1 VRYDQKTMIRLTL
14 LALVALVISS
24 SVPPP
29 ATAQIYRWTDEQGT
43 AHFTEGLN
51 SVPERY
57 RSRAVPVTSRVTP
70 SAPAAES
77 RRAPSGE
84 TLIRFSP
91 GSQII
96 VEARV
101 NGSAPC
107 RLMLDTGAAATLISP
122 RVLTAAGVS
131 FTRDAQTVR
140 ARGLSRNAEVEVP
153 RVFVESLEVGQAR
166 VDRLMVV
173 AYDMD
178 VPGLDGLLGQD
189 FLGLFNVA
197 IDSSAGVVKLGP
209 K

>member
-1 VRYDQKTMIRLTL
+1 MARLGL
-14 LALVALVISS
+14 LALVVLLVGS
-24 SVPPP
+24 SVPPL

-43 AHFTEGLN
+43 AHFTEGLH

-57 RSRAVPVTSRVTP
+57 RSRAVPITSRSTP
-70 SAPAAES
+70 NAPAAES

-131 FTRDAQTVR
+131 FTRDTQTVR
-140 ARGLSRNAEVEVP
+140 ARGLTRNAEVEVP
-153 RVFVESLEVGQAR
+153 RVLVQSLEVGQAR

>member
-1 VRYDQKTMIRLTL
+1 MARLALLTL
-14 LALVALVISS
+14 IVLIVGS
-24 SVPPP
+24 SVPPS

-57 RSRAVPVTSRVTP
+57 RSRAVPVTPRIAP
-70 SAPAAES
+70 NAPAVQS

-84 TLIRFSP
+84 TVVRFSP
-91 GSQII
+91 GRQII

-122 RVLTAAGVS
+122 RVLVAAGVS
-131 FTRDAQTVR
+131 FTRDTQTVR
-140 ARGLSRNAEVEVP
+140 ARGLARNAEVEVP
-153 RVFVESLEVGQAR
+153 RVVVESIEVGDAR

-178 VPGLDGLLGQD
+178 VPALDGLLGQD
-189 FLGLFNVA
+189 FLGLFNVT
-197 IDSSAGVVKLGP
+197 IDSSAGIVKLGP

>member
-1 VRYDQKTMIRLTL
+1 MIRLTL

-131 FTRDAQTVR
+131 FTRDTQTVR
-140 ARGLSRNAEVEVP
+140 ARGLTRNAEVEVSK
-153 RVFVESLEVGQAR
+153 VFVESLEVGQAR